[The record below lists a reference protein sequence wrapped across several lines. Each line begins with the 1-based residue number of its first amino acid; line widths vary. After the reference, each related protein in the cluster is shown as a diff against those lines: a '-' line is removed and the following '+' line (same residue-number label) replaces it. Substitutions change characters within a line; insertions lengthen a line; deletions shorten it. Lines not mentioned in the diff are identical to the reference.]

1 MLEIATAAI
10 ADIFCPLRAEMEPLA
25 ISIACREAIIAAGGL
40 SKLSGFLRG
49 HQVYPVFAP
58 YTSKL
63 QSMFE
68 QASEFGDISTRTDGS
83 TLQAIQ
89 TLCDQAGSSYGS
101 LSELC
106 LAQEAWIGPIVYR
119 NHWAGQDRIAGDLT
133 VYCTDY

>member
-1 MLEIATAAI
+1 MLEIAPAAI

-25 ISIACREAIIAAGGL
+25 ISIACREAIIVAGGL
-40 SKLSGFLRG
+40 SRLSGFLRD
-49 HQVYPVFAP
+49 HQVYPAFAP

-68 QASEFGDISTRTDGS
+68 QASEFGDISTRTDGN

-89 TLCDQAGSSYGS
+89 SLCHQAGSSYKS
-101 LSELC
+101 LTELC
-106 LAQEAWIGPIVYR
+106 SMQEAWIGPIVYR
-119 NHWAGQDRIAGDLT
+119 NCWAEQDRIAGDLT